1 MSQYDLRSAFPLN
14 GKDLVVKKQRWVCH
28 LAEVS
33 DLRPEA
39 DRLSW
44 YLVFEP
50 ESTPEGTAGKGEM
63 RKLEI
68 VTSATHLLQA
78 GWGNDLAERLVEW
91 LLSGEQDGRQE
102 WLEK

>member
-1 MSQYDLRSAFPLN
+1 MSEYDLRSAFPLRDETLAAH
-14 GKDLVVKKQRWVCH
+14 GTRYLVR

-33 DLRPEA
+33 DLRPEQ

-50 ESTPEGTAGKGEM
+50 EGRAAHPGN

-68 VTSATHLLQA
+68 VTTATHLLES
-78 GWGNDLAERLVEW
+78 GFGDDLSDRLSEW
-91 LLSGEQDGRQE
+91 LIGDEQDGRVE
-102 WLEK
+102 WLDY

>member
-1 MSQYDLRSAFPLN
+1 MSEYDLRSAFPLSD
-14 GKDLVVKKQRWVCH
+14 KEFVVQGTRWVCR

-44 YLVFEP
+44 YLVFEA
-50 ESTPEGTAGKGEM
+50 EGKRARSEEL

-68 VTSATHLLQA
+68 VTSADHLLKS
-78 GWGNDLAERLVEW
+78 GWRDDLPDRLVEW
-91 LLSGEQDGRQE
+91 PLSGEQDGRQE
-102 WLEK
+102 WLDQ

>member
-1 MSQYDLRSAFPLN
+1 MSQYDLRAAFPLS
-14 GKDLVVKKQRWVCH
+14 GKQFVARNVRWTCH

-44 YLVFEP
+44 YLVFQNDERA
-50 ESTPEGTAGKGEM
+50 AGEELQT

-68 VTSATHLLQA
+68 VTTATHLLQA
-78 GWGNDLAERLVEW
+78 GFREDLSDRVVEW
-91 LLSGEQDGRQE
+91 LLTDEVDGRLE
-102 WLEK
+102 WLDY

>member
-1 MSQYDLRSAFPLN
+1 MSEYDLRSAFPLN
-14 GKDLVVKKQRWVCH
+14 GKDFLVENQRWICR

-33 DLRPEA
+33 DLRPGA
-39 DRLSW
+39 DRVSW

-50 ESTPEGTAGKGEM
+50 DSRPGGTAGKGEI

-78 GWGNDLAERLVEW
+78 GWGNDLAERLIEW

-102 WLEK
+102 WLNK

>member
-1 MSQYDLRSAFPLN
+1 MSEYDLRSAFPLS
-14 GKDLVVKKQRWVCH
+14 GKEFAARGTKWRCE

-33 DLRPEA
+33 DLRPER

-44 YLVFEP
+44 YLVFQGGGGRQP
-50 ESTPEGTAGKGEM
+50 ATT

-78 GWGNDLAERLVEW
+78 GFPEDLDDRLVEW
-91 LLSGEQDGRQE
+91 LLTDEQDGRLE
-102 WLEK
+102 WLDY